1 MHAQRYVVGFHWL
14 AQTLAQAADF
24 DAEHGPK
31 LAQALAQ
38 AGTRAE
44 PGNSH
49 EILLSVRQGIGGRSA
64 LLYKVRADL
73 RRAALSPTAPE
84 FPLRHGLLPV
94 RQPGTFNTPAESFF
108 PVAHLQLSCANCSR
122 SAPRLALARDLH
134 SHYSGT
140 LEATSC
146 SGRNGSSRI
155 APHCS
160 LVLVGHAPAL
170 VAEDCRSQ
178 VPPKGTTL

>member
-64 LLYKVRADL
+64 LLYKVRAAL

-94 RQPGTFNTPAESFF
+94 RQRGRRDSGGQSWRRHSDSF
-108 PVAHLQLSCANCSR
+108 
-122 SAPRLALARDLH
+122 
-134 SHYSGT
+134 
-140 LEATSC
+140 
-146 SGRNGSSRI
+146 
-155 APHCS
+155 
-160 LVLVGHAPAL
+160 
-170 VAEDCRSQ
+170 
-178 VPPKGTTL
+178 